1 MRFQAFEQQVR
12 EEYAWVPE
20 PLFRQKRAEVL
31 EGFLGRPQLYRTP
44 ALREALEAQARV
56 NLADAIA
63 VLRGVG

>member
-1 MRFQAFEQQVR
+1 M
-12 EEYAWVPE
+12 PE

-31 EGFLGRPQLYRTP
+31 EGFLGRPQLYITP

-63 VLRGVG
+63 VLRGAG